1 MGTATY
7 NPANDPNYQGP
18 NMPPKNFFGVYSGNA
33 SDTFAAMTRDM
44 WAQWVQQFMPIE
56 NTLIDYASDVTLPQ
70 TNAVKAIQGVQSAF
84 AQGNQSS
91 DLSMKTSGIQ
101 LNPDEKKALDRDRNL
116 SQSLAEVQAAN
127 TARTLTVDRQR
138 GILGAPV
145 NTGDLA
151 LRGGR

>member
-1 MGTATY
+1 MPTYTGGYQQRTY
-7 NPANDPNYQGP
+7 NSYGQMD
-18 NMPPKNFFGVYSGNA
+18 FGQNPLNGA
-33 SDTFAAMTRDM
+33 DTFAKMTRDM

-56 NTLIDYASDVTLPQ
+56 NTLIDYASDVTLPGQ
-70 TNAVKAIQGVQSAF
+70 AANKAIAGVQSAY
-84 AQGNQSS
+84 AQGAKMS

-101 LNPDEKKALDRDRNL
+101 LNDQERTAIARDRSL

-127 TARTLTVDRQR
+127 TARTLTTDRQR
-138 GILGAPV
+138 STLGVPV